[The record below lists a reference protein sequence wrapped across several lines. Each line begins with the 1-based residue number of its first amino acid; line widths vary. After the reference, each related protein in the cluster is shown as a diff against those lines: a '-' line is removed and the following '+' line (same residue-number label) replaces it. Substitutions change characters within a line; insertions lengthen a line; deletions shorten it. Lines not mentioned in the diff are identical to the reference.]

1 MQFGQR
7 EDCVTQRRYA
17 LLFGRCDTRNGF
29 KRPKTILSTDATLD
43 RVVLTRRR
51 MFMKDALPP
60 SVDVIV
66 VGLGAMGSATC
77 YQLATRG
84 HSVIGLDKFSSPHAM
99 GSSHGKSRIIRE
111 AYFENPLYVPLVQ
124 RAYAS
129 WNALEKAS
137 GTALFRQTGGLML
150 GPPDGALV
158 RGARLS
164 AEMHGLPHEILSSDA
179 VHVRFPVF
187 MPTADMVGV
196 WEPRAGVLAPERAI
210 AAALDVARRHGAQ
223 VRLNEPMVSWRAVDG
238 GVEVTTATGMYRAR
252 RLVLSL
258 GAWMSDVVPELALP
272 LKVQRN
278 VKYWFTPERC
288 AAQFTDAKF
297 PVFISEYAPNESWY
311 GIPDSGE
318 GLALALHLNGEY
330 THPERL
336 RREVADAEVQVV
348 RGLIARYL
356 PDANG
361 PLRETA
367 VCMYTN
373 TPDEHFIVDRHPA
386 HAHVILA
393 SPCSGHG
400 FKFSS
405 VLGEVLADLATD
417 RTPAFDLRP
426 FRVTRF
432 RVA

>member
-1 MQFGQR
+1 
-7 EDCVTQRRYA
+7 
-17 LLFGRCDTRNGF
+17 
-29 KRPKTILSTDATLD
+29 
-43 RVVLTRRR
+43 
-51 MFMKDALPP
+51 MKNALPS

-84 HSVIGLDKFSSPHAM
+84 YSVIGLDKFSPPHAM

-129 WNALEKAS
+129 WHTLEQAS
-137 GTALFRQTGGLML
+137 RTTLFRQTGGLML

-164 AEMHGLPHEILSSDA
+164 AEMHGLPHEILSAAA
-179 VHVRFPVF
+179 VHDRFPVF
-187 MPTADMVGV
+187 QPAADMVGV

-210 AAALDVARRHGAQ
+210 AAALDVARQRGAQ
-223 VRLNEPMVSWRAVDG
+223 VRLNEPMLSWRTIES
-238 GVEVTTATGMYRAR
+238 GVEVTTLAATYRAR

-258 GAWMSDVVPELALP
+258 GAWIGDVVPELALP

-278 VKYWFTPERC
+278 VKYWFTPLCHEDRFRDT
-288 AAQFTDAKF
+288 AF

-311 GIPDSGE
+311 GIPDSGD

-330 THPERL
+330 THPDRL
-336 RREVADAEVQVV
+336 RRDVAEAEVEVV
-348 RGLIARYL
+348 RGLIEQYL

-373 TPDEHFIVDRHPA
+373 TPDEHFIVDRHPE
-386 HAHVILA
+386 HAQVIIA

-417 RTPAFDLRP
+417 HIPAFDLRP
-426 FRVTRF
+426 FRLSRF
-432 RVA
+432 HVAEQ